1 MRDAGAQSSSHR
13 FNSLKKKKN
22 MPRHHPKKSQ
32 TTAKARNREQP
43 HKKTESKVEKA
54 SALLILTKRLTKESN
69 SLHNGIN
76 AIERWFYMFPDAINI
91 EDIPLTLDVTE
102 SPNVI
107 GVIGDDSFK
116 YTLEMLLRDRIINNF
131 KCEIYDRSD
140 APLLDKTCGE
150 IREDTLLIIL
160 TTTTSVS
167 PQGYTKVR
175 KFSTFFAGKADLF
188 ANVTKRVSVVYLYVP
203 QGVVD
208 LKIYHH
214 IQSAIPIM
222 LPWYFEN
229 ESKLSDYELCF
240 LKTLTSKNGASEYK
254 RLLTENLLSK
264 ESQIE
269 GIKKMFGGF
278 YGKEIAQKKE
288 ELRLDLERL
297 NVNFLS
303 AQKVLE
309 DYLKKISEAEAI
321 YNQLQLAQIREATD
335 IEDYMIK
342 NIDCIRAKKVG
353 CDYEISIDSY
363 YDNYDEDMLRAALGC
378 EGSALNEA
386 LRGCPGM
393 RIVIEEIFL
402 NHAAKIKARSY
413 FKFSTHEL
421 KVLDDIYRGDG
432 DRIINPHHKFYR
444 CLGGFTPQINDAIRS
459 GDYITALELARAAT
473 GNINFMD
480 GAVISKFVL
489 DLVNRA
495 KITKCVEMPDG
506 SSITIKDF
514 YDIVKEGEKDE

>member
-1 MRDAGAQSSSHR
+1 M
-13 FNSLKKKKN
+13 
-22 MPRHHPKKSQ
+22 M
-32 TTAKARNREQP
+32 
-43 HKKTESKVEKA
+43 
-54 SALLILTKRLTKESN
+54 TKRPLPELKFYTEESN

-76 AIERWFYMFPDAINI
+76 AIEVERWFYMFPDAINI
-91 EDIPLTLDVTE
+91 EDIPITLDVTE
-102 SPNVI
+102 SPSAI
-107 GVIGDDSFK
+107 GVDGSFK
-116 YTLEMLLRDRIINNF
+116 YTLEMLLRDRMINNF
-131 KCEIYDRSD
+131 KCEICNGSD
-140 APLLDKTCGE
+140 APLLDETCGE
-150 IREDTLLIIL
+150 ISEDTLLIIL
-160 TTTTSVS
+160 TTTTSVF
-167 PQGYTKVR
+167 PQGYTKVQ

-188 ANVTKRVSVVYLYVP
+188 TNVTKRVSVVYLYVP

-208 LKIYHH
+208 LKIYHR

-278 YGKEIAQKKE
+278 YGKGIAQKKE
-288 ELRLDLERL
+288 ALRLELENL
-297 NVNFLS
+297 NVRFLS

-309 DYLKKISEAEAI
+309 DYLKRISEAEAV
-321 YNQLQLAQIREATD
+321 YNQLQLAQICEATD

-353 CDYEISIDSY
+353 YDYEITIDSY
-363 YDNYDEDMLRAALGC
+363 YDNYDEDMLRTALGR
-378 EGSALNEA
+378 EASALNEV
-386 LRGCPGM
+386 LRGHPDI